1 MFLIVFPFFVPVGKI
16 LTTVPLVLVSLPLES
31 LYCFISLLRNLLC
44 TFCLHS
50 DGYTGGPV
58 FIFSMLL
65 FLLRNYIF
73 WYGVVFNTVK
83 RIIRGLVIL
92 LTLFETWWEVVLTTS
107 SILPAYCCVLVLH
120 PFILETT
127 GNPFLGHIYYNCC
140 IISRMFLCF
149 DCILQPIS

>member
-16 LTTVPLVLVSLPLES
+16 LKTVPLVLVSLPLES
-31 LYCFISLLRNLLC
+31 LYCSISLLNNLLC
-44 TFCLHS
+44 TICLNS

-58 FIFSMLL
+58 FIFPLLL
-65 FLLRNYIF
+65 FLLINYIF

-120 PFILETT
+120 LFIWELLVTLFWVIST
-127 GNPFLGHIYYNCC
+127 L
-140 IISRMFLCF
+140 IIV
-149 DCILQPIS
+149 